1 MATTTGD
8 TDVATAGS
16 SKFGWLMLSVLRI
29 GLGFVFLWAFL
40 DKLFGLGFATCR
52 KVAEDGS
59 FTISTM
65 CFNPETGSG
74 AWLKGGHVT
83 EGYLVYG
90 GNPNSPFHDFFVN
103 LGADRWT
110 DWPFMI
116 GLLGVGLALMLGIGT
131 RIGAWAGAA
140 MLLFMYMTQMWPAN
154 NPILDS
160 HIAYIIAI
168 FAIVW
173 LEFSRQSLGL
183 GGWWR
188 KLPIVKKNPWLV

>member
-8 TDVATAGS
+8 TDVAVTRS
-16 SKFGWLMLSVLRI
+16 SRLGWVMLSVTRI
-29 GLGFVFLWAFL
+29 ALGFIFLWAFL
-40 DKLFGLGFATCR
+40 DKLIGLGFSTCR
-52 KVAEDGS
+52 TVADDGT
-59 FTISTM
+59 FTIASM
-65 CFNPETGSG
+65 CDK
-74 AWLKGGHVT
+74 AWINGGHVT

-116 GLLGVGLALMLGIGT
+116 GLAGVGIALMLGIGT
-131 RIGAWAGAA
+131 KIGAWAGSA
-140 MLLFMYMTQMWPAN
+140 MLLFMYMTQMFPST

-160 HIAYIIAI
+160 HILYTLAIIAI
-168 FAIVW
+168 V
-173 LEFSRQSLGL
+173 LVELSRQSVGL
-183 GGWWR
+183 GSWWR

>member
-8 TDVATAGS
+8 NGVATAGS
-16 SKFGWLMLSVLRI
+16 SKFGWLMLSILRI

-52 KVAEDGS
+52 TVAEDAS
-59 FTISTM
+59 FSIDLM
-65 CFNPETGSG
+65 CEK
-74 AWLKGGHVT
+74 AWLSGGHVT

-103 LGADRWT
+103 LGGDRWT
-110 DWPFMI
+110 DWPFML

-131 RIGAWAGAA
+131 RIAAWAGGA

-154 NPILDS
+154 NPILDD
-160 HIAYIIAI
+160 HIAYIVAI
-168 FAIVW
+168 FAAVW

-183 GGWWR
+183 GAWWR
-188 KLPIVKKNPWLV
+188 KLPIVKQNPWLV

>member
-8 TDVATAGS
+8 TGVAVTSS

-52 KVAEDGS
+52 TVAEDAS
-59 FTISTM
+59 FSIDVM
-65 CFNPETGSG
+65 CEK
-74 AWLKGGHVT
+74 AWLSGGHVT

-103 LGADRWT
+103 LGGDRWT
-110 DWPFMI
+110 DWAFML

-154 NPILDS
+154 NPILDD
-160 HIAYIIAI
+160 HIAYIVAI
-168 FAIVW
+168 FAAVW

-183 GGWWR
+183 GAWWR
-188 KLPIVKKNPWLV
+188 KLPIVKQNPWLV